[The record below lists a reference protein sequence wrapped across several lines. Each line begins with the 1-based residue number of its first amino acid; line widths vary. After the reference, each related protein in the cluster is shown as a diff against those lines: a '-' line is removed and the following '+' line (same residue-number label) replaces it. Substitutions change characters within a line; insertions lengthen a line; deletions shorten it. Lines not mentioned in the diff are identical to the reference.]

1 MGTVSNGTDATISNG
16 TFSSEVT
23 NKGSITGGTF
33 SGMVKNGQGKI
44 TNGTFTGTVENKNN
58 TGLGRISGGDFS
70 EANITNGKYTVDVT
84 IGQNMTIR
92 SGDAKQI
99 GLIVQNMTPV
109 VVTADNGYSPS
120 ITP

>member
-1 MGTVSNGTDATISNG
+1 MVQSQAGKFSGEVKNNKLISGGTFLDTVSNGISATISDG

-58 TGLGRISGGDFS
+58 TVLGRISGGDFS
-70 EANITNGKYTVDVT
+70 QG
-84 IGQNMTIR
+84 
-92 SGDAKQI
+92 
-99 GLIVQNMTPV
+99 
-109 VVTADNGYSPS
+109 
-120 ITP
+120 